1 MAKTMPNKRDYYD
14 VLGVSSG
21 ASDEELK
28 RAFRRQALEYH
39 PDRNREAGAEEKFKE
54 INEAYQVLSD
64 PEKRTA
70 YDLFGHAG
78 ISGNGGVGQGFEG
91 FETFGGFGNIFEAFF
106 GGFGTRTQAGPRRG
120 ADLQMDRTIS
130 FEEAALGVQKTVEIT
145 RTEVCPQCKGSR
157 TALGTSAEQ
166 CSTCHGAG
174 QVRRSQQS
182 LFGQFMQVVSCPM
195 CHGEGQVIPKPCQVC
210 RGSGQQRRSRKLE
223 IVIPPGVEDSS
234 QIRLAGEGEA
244 GTRGG
249 RAGDLYISLYV
260 QSHEFFE
267 RDGYDLLYELPISFT
282 QAALGDSVE
291 VPTLQGPVELK
302 IPAGVQNG
310 AYIRSKA
317 KGILHLRI
325 NRKGDLLV
333 KIRVVTPK
341 SLTPEQER
349 LLKELSQS
357 LGPPER
363 DGREANWFDRIKE
376 TFGGSS

>member
-1 MAKTMPNKRDYYD
+1 MPDKRDYYEI
-14 VLGVSSG
+14 LEVSSG

-70 YDLFGHAG
+70 YDRFGHAG
-78 ISGNGGVGQGFEG
+78 ISGNGGAGQGFEG
-91 FETFGGFGNIFEAFF
+91 FETFGGFGDIFEAFF

-145 RTEVCPQCKGSR
+145 RNEICPQCKGSR

-166 CSTCHGAG
+166 CSTCQGAG

-182 LFGQFMQVVSCPM
+182 LFGQFMQVVSCPT

-267 RDGYDLLYELPISFT
+267 RDGYDLLYELPLSFT

-317 KGILHLRI
+317 KGIPHLRS

-341 SLTPEQER
+341 SLTPDQER

-357 LGPPER
+357 LGSPER